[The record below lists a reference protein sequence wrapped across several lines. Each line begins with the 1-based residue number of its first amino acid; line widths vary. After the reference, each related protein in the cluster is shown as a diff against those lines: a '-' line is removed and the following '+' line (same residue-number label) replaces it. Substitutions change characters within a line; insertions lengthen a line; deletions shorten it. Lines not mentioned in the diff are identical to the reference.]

1 MTGVGQQCRGTRENA
16 RDGFANHEGQI
27 DHQAD
32 PITPVAGID
41 RPVAV
46 PMPVVMVMVMAVVR
60 VIVAM
65 TVMIMVVMRM
75 VRVGMAA

>member
-46 PMPVVMVMVMAVVR
+46 PMPAVMVMAVVR